1 MNQDKN
7 EVYVNQCLE
16 DVSTMYKKLKAEYS
30 NLEEYADSLLTQLY
44 DADEEIIRLMDEIR
58 RLNENYF

>member
-16 DVSTMYKKLKAEYS
+16 DVSLMYKKLKAEYGK
-30 NLEEYADSLLTQLY
+30 LEEYTDSLLTQLY
-44 DADEEIIRLMDEIR
+44 ESDEEIIRLMDEIR